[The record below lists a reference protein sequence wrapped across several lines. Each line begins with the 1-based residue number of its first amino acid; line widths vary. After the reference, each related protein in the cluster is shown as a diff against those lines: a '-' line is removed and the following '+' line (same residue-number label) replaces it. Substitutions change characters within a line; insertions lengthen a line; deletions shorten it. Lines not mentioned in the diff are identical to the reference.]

1 MSAAKTHRKLH
12 RVGAI
17 LVLLPALVLF
27 STGVLLQLKKEVA
40 WIQPPTQE
48 GSAPGLEVTW
58 DEILEAL
65 RSVESAGV
73 TSWDDV
79 DRLDVR
85 PGKGM
90 VKVRCANRWEGQVDS
105 HTGAVLQSS
114 YRRSDLIESLHDGS
128 WFHDRAKLLIWLPTG
143 LILCGLWITG
153 LYLWVLPYLVRRKR
167 KQPKS

>member
-1 MSAAKTHRKLH
+1 
-12 RVGAI
+12 
-17 LVLLPALVLF
+17 
-27 STGVLLQLKKEVA
+27 
-40 WIQPPTQE
+40 
-48 GSAPGLEVTW
+48 
-58 DEILEAL
+58 
-65 RSVESAGV
+65 
-73 TSWDDV
+73 
-79 DRLDVR
+79 
-85 PGKGM
+85 M

>member
-90 VKVRCANRWEGQVDS
+90 VKVRCANRWEVQVDS

>member
-27 STGVLLQLKKEVA
+27 PTGVLLQLKKEVE

-58 DEILEAL
+58 DEVLEAL
-65 RSVESAGV
+65 RGVESAEV

-90 VKVRCANRWEGQVDS
+90 VKVRCANRWEVQVDS

-128 WFHDRAKLLIWLPTG
+128 WFHDRAKLLIWLPAG

>member
-17 LVLLPALVLF
+17 LVLLPALILF
-27 STGVLLQLKKEVA
+27 PTGVLLQLKKEVE

-58 DEILEAL
+58 DEVLEAL
-65 RSVESAGV
+65 RGVESAEV

-90 VKVRCANRWEGQVDS
+90 VKVRCANRWEVQVDS

-128 WFHDRAKLLIWLPTG
+128 WFHDRAKLLIWLPAG

>member
-90 VKVRCANRWEGQVDS
+90 VKVRS
-105 HTGAVLQSS
+105 PAVL
-114 YRRSDLIESLHDGS
+114 IPSLGP
-128 WFHDRAKLLIWLPTG
+128 DRVSA
-143 LILCGLWITG
+143 
-153 LYLWVLPYLVRRKR
+153 
-167 KQPKS
+167 

>member
-27 STGVLLQLKKEVA
+27 PTGVLLQLKKEVE

-48 GSAPGLEVTW
+48 GSAPGLELTW
-58 DEILEAL
+58 DEVLEAL
-65 RSVESAGV
+65 RGVESAEV

-90 VKVRCANRWEGQVDS
+90 VKVRCANRWEVQVDS

-128 WFHDRAKLLIWLPTG
+128 WFHDRAKLLIWLPAG

>member
-27 STGVLLQLKKEVA
+27 PTGVLLQLKKEVA

-90 VKVRCANRWEGQVDS
+90 VKVRCANRWEVQVDS

>member
-90 VKVRCANRWEGQVDS
+90 VKVRCANRWEVQVDS

-167 KQPKS
+167 KQSKS

>member
-27 STGVLLQLKKEVA
+27 PTGVLLQLKKEVE

-48 GSAPGLEVTW
+48 GSAPGLELTW

-65 RSVESAGV
+65 RGVESAEV

-85 PGKGM
+85 PGIGM
-90 VKVRCANRWEGQVDS
+90 VKVRCANRWEVQVDS
-105 HTGAVLQSS
+105 HTGAILQSS